1 MCEVKVV
8 YGLKLFKLA
17 EDEKPFFTQWYGNS
31 KGVIVGTKIIMQ
43 KMITALLAL
52 ENTATMEMRSG
63 YSVLP

>member
-1 MCEVKVV
+1 MRGESSLWFEIV
-8 YGLKLFKLA
+8 LTSR
-17 EDEKPFFTQWYGNS
+17 DEKPFFTQWYGNS

-43 KMITALLAL
+43 KMITALVAL